1 MPIPDE
7 TRDRWSSRAEPD
19 SGTGAIYWHM
29 LFRDDPAARATAR
42 AAQARLASF
51 RDLHMTPG
59 EWLHA
64 TALVAG
70 TTDGISSEDL
80 ELMLSGAQQHLHGIQ
95 PIDVTISRVLYH
107 PEAIMLGFTPE
118 GALDPIHRAVRQ
130 ATLAVTGRTGSVT
143 GPAARWTPHM
153 TISYSTGIQPMAP
166 IAVALGREVPR
177 CDITVRAVSLV
188 IQWGPER
195 LWNWQPVGTAQPGHA
210 GGRPAFRARAA
221 GITGL
226 VTFCLRYPYERAAA
240 GDGEHQAFLAQDAHR
255 HAHRAARHTLL
266 LLQVAL
272 ARQGRTRLQLARRD
286 HLPEDVRKLGIQR
299 RRVHVVHEVHEVNGN

>member
-1 MPIPDE
+1 
-7 TRDRWSSRAEPD
+7 
-19 SGTGAIYWHM
+19 M
-29 LFRDDPAARATAR
+29 LFGDDPAVRAAAR

-51 RDLHMTPG
+51 RDLHMTPE

-64 TALVAG
+64 TALVAS
-70 TTDGISSEDL
+70 TTDDVSGEDL
-80 ELMLSGAQQHLHGIQ
+80 KLMLSGAQRHLRGIQ

-130 ATLAVTGRTGSVT
+130 ATLEVTGRAGSVT

-153 TISYSTGIQPMAP
+153 TISYSTGTQPMAP

-195 LWNWQPVGTAQPGHA
+195 LWNWQPVGTAS
-210 GGRPAFRARAA
+210 
-221 GITGL
+221 
-226 VTFCLRYPYERAAA
+226 
-240 GDGEHQAFLAQDAHR
+240 
-255 HAHRAARHTLL
+255 
-266 LLQVAL
+266 
-272 ARQGRTRLQLARRD
+272 
-286 HLPEDVRKLGIQR
+286 LGTS
-299 RRVHVVHEVHEVNGN
+299 